1 MAPRISSWALRKIL
15 KETLRRPDPAGLL
28 YGLSDV

>member
-1 MAPRISSWALRKIL
+1 MATQTSSWALRKTL